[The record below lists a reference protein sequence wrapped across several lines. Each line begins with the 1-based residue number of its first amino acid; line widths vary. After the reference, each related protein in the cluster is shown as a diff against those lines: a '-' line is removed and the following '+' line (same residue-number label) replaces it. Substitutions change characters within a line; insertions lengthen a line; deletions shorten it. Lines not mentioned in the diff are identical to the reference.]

1 MDEIL
6 EDVDWKNKKID
17 ALFHIAWS
25 GKDGLSDLNAETIEN
40 LSITLNLF
48 EIVEKLNIETF
59 LFTGTMEEFFAEKYL
74 GLDYE
79 RFYLQQTRNLC
90 TIKTFD

>member
-25 GKDGLSDLNAETIEN
+25 GKDGLSDLNVQKQFEN

-48 EIVEKLNIETF
+48 EIAEKLNIETF
-59 LFTGTMEEFFAEKYL
+59 LFTGTMEEFSLKNIWVL
-74 GLDYE
+74 IMKKILSTTD
-79 RFYLQQTRNLC
+79 T
-90 TIKTFD
+90 